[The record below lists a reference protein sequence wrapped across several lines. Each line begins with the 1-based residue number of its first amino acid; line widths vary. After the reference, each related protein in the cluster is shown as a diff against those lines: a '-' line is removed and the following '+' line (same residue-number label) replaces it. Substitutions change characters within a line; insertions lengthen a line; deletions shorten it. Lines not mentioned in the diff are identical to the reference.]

1 MTIEQDFT
9 DHGQVLLMV
18 EEVQDAEKEERFLV
32 REQKIFCLEKDGQ
45 WDDRTVKILAD
56 NSRYR
61 GTFDQV
67 SPILEQITGEMDAMQ
82 YGIKVHPAGGDSTEE
97 TAETF
102 AGIIRNI
109 ENISNATLLYSEVG
123 QSMVMAG
130 IDGLEVVQEHL
141 DANTF
146 DQDLILKPVSDWYK
160 SVWFDLAAV
169 KADMSDANWCIKLR
183 KMPSANYDKQ
193 FPDGSGTSVGD
204 QSVEQDEH
212 RKTYDTVTVGKLYYK
227 KPVKI
232 PLVKLS
238 NGQVM
243 VKDEKFDKIQDELA
257 AQQITV
263 TDERERNSWR
273 VWTRI
278 LDGGDWLGEEE
289 ETVFSHLPLVPAH
302 GNFAVLDGVRK
313 YYGKTMKLM
322 DSQRGLNFAMSAEVE
337 DTALSPPQYVMMTQ
351 EQAQG
356 QDYSNMNIDRNAV
369 RYYNHESNQPPPMQM
384 GGKQINPGM
393 QATIQNFQGLLAKT
407 ANMDDPSMGQ
417 NPGLQSGSAINA
429 LVQQSNN
436 GNVKWHKSM
445 ETFVTQLSLVCL
457 DAAPRVYDG
466 ARQQRIMG
474 EDGVGEFVPLNQT
487 IFDEQTQSIVEVND
501 LSKGSY
507 DVTRSMGDAFKNQ
520 QQATVKALLDYASI
534 DPELMNMGR
543 DIIYKNQDTP
553 GMDTLGERFRMMGI
567 QNGSIPRKQF
577 TKEEEAEAQQ
587 QEQAAAQQPPQEDP
601 MMVAARAEDKKG
613 DAELMAA
620 QNKQME
626 IQGTQQVK
634 MGELQLSQQQL
645 QLDGQKFQM
654 SKEDKFN
661 VDAANIQ
668 LSQAKQQLAEQK
680 QQFDQMIQIANQQ
693 QAKIND
699 LFDNRK
705 TAAETQE
712 IGRVDTVSDE
722 PI

>member
-1 MTIEQDFT
+1 MSIEQDFT
-9 DHGQVLLMV
+9 DHDQVLLLI
-18 EEVQDAEKEERFLV
+18 EEVQDAEKEQRYLT

-45 WDDRTVKILAD
+45 WDDRVTKVLTD

-67 SPILEQITGEMDAMQ
+67 TPILEQITGEMDAMQ
-82 YGIKVHPAGGDSTEE
+82 YGIKVHPAGGDATED

-109 ENISNATLLYSEVG
+109 ENISNASLLYSEVG
-123 QSMVMAG
+123 QSMVMGG
-130 IDGLEVVQEHL
+130 IDGCEVVQEHL

-146 DQDLILKPVSDWYK
+146 DQDLIFKPVSDWYK

-169 KADMSDANWCIKLR
+169 KADMSDANWAIKLR
-183 KMPSANYDKQ
+183 KMPAANYDKQ
-193 FPDGSGTSVGD
+193 FPKGSGVSIGD
-204 QSVEQDEH
+204 ESVEQDEH

-227 KPVKI
+227 KPVMI

-243 VKDEKFDKIQDELA
+243 VKDEKFDKIKDELA
-257 AQQITV
+257 AKKITV
-263 TDERERNSWR
+263 TDERERKSWR
-273 VWTRI
+273 VWTSI
-278 LDGGDWLGEEE
+278 LDGGGWLGKEEK
-289 ETVFSHLPLVPAH
+289 TVFSHIPLVPAH
-302 GNFAVLDGVRK
+302 GNYAVLDGVRK
-313 YYGKTMKLM
+313 YFGKTLKLM
-322 DSQRGLNFAMSAEVE
+322 DSQRGVNFAMSAEVE
-337 DTALSPPQYVMMTQ
+337 DVAMSPPQYIMLTK

-356 QDYSNMNIDRNAV
+356 QDYSNMNIDRNPV
-369 RYYNHESNQPPPMQM
+369 RYYNHADNQPPPMQM

-417 NPGLQSGSAINA
+417 NPGLQSGTAVNA
-429 LVQQSNN
+429 LVAQSNN

-445 ETFVTQLSLVCL
+445 ETFVTQLSIILV
-457 DAAPRVYDG
+457 DAIPRVYDG
-466 ARQQRIMG
+466 TRQQRIMG

-487 IFDEQTQSIVEVND
+487 VFDQQSQSNVEVND

-520 QQATVKALLDYASI
+520 QQSTVDALQNYAST
-534 DPELMNMGR
+534 DPAIMEVGR
-543 DIIYKNQDTP
+543 DIILKNQDSP
-553 GMDTLGERFRMMGI
+553 GMDTLTERFRIMGI
-567 QNGSIPRKQF
+567 QNGTIPRIQY
-577 TKEEEAEAQQ
+577 TKEEEAEAQA

-601 MMVAARAEDKKG
+601 MMIAAQAEMGKAQ
-613 DAELMAA
+613 AEQQNA
-620 QNKQME
+620 QNKTQE
-626 IQGTQQVK
+626 IQGNQQVK
-634 MGELQLSQQQL
+634 MGELQLANQQL
-645 QLDGQKFQM
+645 NLDAQKFQM

-680 QQFDQMIQIANQQ
+680 QEFDQMIQIANQQ

-712 IGRVDTVSDE
+712 IGRSDSDE
-722 PI
+722 

>member
-1 MTIEQDFT
+1 MSIEHDFT
-9 DHGQVLLMV
+9 DHDKVLRLI
-18 EEVQDAEKEERFLV
+18 EEVQDAEKEQRYLV

-82 YGIKVHPAGGDSTEE
+82 YGIKVHPAGGDATEE
-97 TAETF
+97 TAETY
-102 AGIIRNI
+102 AGLIRNI
-109 ENISNATLLYSEVG
+109 ENISNATLLYSDVG
-123 QSMVMAG
+123 QSMVMGG
-130 IDGLEVVQEHL
+130 IDGLEVVQDYL
-141 DANTF
+141 DADTF
-146 DQDLILKPVSDWYK
+146 DQDLIIKPVSDWYK

-169 KADMSDANWCIKLR
+169 KSDMSDANWCIKLR
-183 KMPSANYDKQ
+183 KMPAADYDKQ
-193 FPDGSGTSVGD
+193 FPKGSGTSIGD

-212 RKTYDTVTVGKLYYK
+212 RKTYDTVTVGKIYYK

-243 VKDEKFDKIQDELA
+243 VKDEKFDKIKDELA
-257 AQQITV
+257 AQGVTV

-289 ETVFSHLPLVPAH
+289 KTAFSHLPLVPAH

-313 YYGKTMKLM
+313 YFGKTLKLM

-337 DTALSPPQYVMMTQ
+337 DVALSPPQYVMMTR
-351 EQAQG
+351 EQG
-356 QDYSNMNIDRNAV
+356 EGEDYSNMNIDRNAV
-369 RYYNHESNQPPPMQM
+369 RFHEYVQNHYPPMQM
-384 GGKQINPGM
+384 GGKQANPGM
-393 QATIQNFQGLLAKT
+393 QVTIQNFQGLLAKT

-417 NPGLQSGSAINA
+417 NPGLQSGAA
-429 LVQQSNN
+429 LNTLVTQSNN

-445 ETFVTQLSLVCL
+445 ETLVTQLSLVIV
-457 DAAPRVYDG
+457 DASPRVYDG

-474 EDGVGEFVPLNQT
+474 EDGTGEFVPLNQT
-487 IFDEQTQSIVEVND
+487 IFDQQTQQNVEVND

-520 QQATVKALLDYASI
+520 QQATVDALIQYASI

-553 GMDTLGERFRMMGI
+553 GMDTLSERFRMLGI
-567 QNGSIPRKQF
+567 QNGTIPREQY
-577 TKEEEAEAQQ
+577 TDEEEAQAQQ
-587 QEQAAAQQPPQEDP
+587 AEQQAAQNPQPEDP
-601 MMVAARAEDKKG
+601 MMIAAQAEMGKAQ
-613 DAELMAA
+613 AEQQNA
-620 QNKQME
+620 QNKTQE
-626 IQGTQQVK
+626 IQGNQQLK
-634 MGELQLSQQQL
+634 GQELQLSFQEL
-645 QLDGQKFQM
+645 QLKNKQFEREK
-654 SKEDKFN
+654 SDKYN

-668 LSQAKQQLAEQK
+668 LKAQQQQLAEQK
-680 QQFDQMIQIANQQ
+680 QRFEQMMAQLNHQQ
-693 QAKIND
+693 EKIND
-699 LFDNRK
+699 LFANRK
-705 TAAETQE
+705 TAAETAE
-712 IGRVDTVSDE
+712 IGRVDIDSDSS
-722 PI
+722 I